1 MCSAPKALAD
11 SLEERER
18 ERGGGERERVDEHRS
33 IYKIPGKTTSARTDD
48 GSPNDSCAR
57 DGAFDYRNVLG
68 QLGLEYGIEILAR
81 PLSDQ
86 AIGVGKCREAA
97 DLIRVLE
104 HQARRHCLS
113 LLIGLILPSRW

>member
-1 MCSAPKALAD
+1 M
-11 SLEERER
+11 
-18 ERGGGERERVDEHRS
+18 
-33 IYKIPGKTTSARTDD
+33 
-48 GSPNDSCAR
+48 
-57 DGAFDYRNVLG
+57 NVLG

-113 LLIGLILPSRW
+113 LLIGLILPSSVVSAPPFAEEHAAGDLLKKDTFEPVINDEISNSLSNDERLKE